1 MTGKEIVARL
11 EEFFGDNVH
20 AYAYGNYTE
29 AETFDYEA
37 HKELDWKEREVEC
50 LKQLGLG
57 EIKEVDSYGGEGQG
71 ETWYVVNHFVDHDV
85 YIRTDGFYS
94 SYNGTD
100 FDEGFGSE
108 VRPISKTITV
118 FE

>member
-1 MTGKEIVARL
+1 MTGQEIIARL
-11 EEFFGDNVH
+11 EEFFG
-20 AYAYGNYTE
+20 GNGDSQVANYCWDDYEE
-29 AETFDYEA
+29 AE
-37 HKELDWKEREVEC
+37 
-50 LKQLGLG
+50 LGLG
-57 EIKEVDSYGGEGQG
+57 KIEEVDQYGGEGQG
-71 ETWYVVNHFVDHDV
+71 ETWYKVNHFVDHNV